1 MYYGQILVKNIY
13 LKQLKHSKN
22 GSVGLAVSR
31 TTKGVEIK
39 MKQRIITGVVAAAL
53 FLPIVYFGGLS
64 LVLLTYFLATIG
76 LYELMKMKN
85 LNIFSVNG
93 VLSVLFLWVL
103 LFPEEYHHILDSFY
117 YSKIEICIA
126 LVLLLLTI
134 TVITKNQFTFDD
146 VSFSILSA
154 FYVGIGFY
162 FFFETRQDGGLVY
175 ILYSV
180 FMIWATDSG
189 AYFIGKAL
197 GKTKLWPEISPNKTV
212 EGSIGGVV
220 CAVIV
225 SVLFAIFSNIN
236 VGLLSLM
243 GITVVLSVFG
253 QIGDLVES
261 AFKRHFNVKDSGE
274 ILPGHG
280 GILDRFDSL
289 LFVWPLLHLFHL
301 WL

>member
-1 MYYGQILVKNIY
+1 
-13 LKQLKHSKN
+13 
-22 GSVGLAVSR
+22 
-31 TTKGVEIK
+31 
-39 MKQRIITGVVAAAL
+39 MKQRIITAVIAAAL
-53 FLPIVYFGGLS
+53 FLPIVYYGGLP
-64 LVLLTYFLATIG
+64 LVILTYFLATIG

-85 LNIFSVNG
+85 LNIFSING
-93 VLSVLFLWVL
+93 VLALLFLWVL
-103 LFPEEYHHILDSFY
+103 LFPEKYKNILDSFY

-126 LVLLLLTI
+126 LILLLLTY
-134 TVITKNQFTFDD
+134 TVITKNQFTFED

-154 FYVGIGFY
+154 MYVGIGFY
-162 FFFETRQDGGLVY
+162 FFFETRQEGGLVY
-175 ILYSV
+175 IFYSL

-212 EGSIGGVV
+212 EGSIGGVA
-220 CAVIV
+220 CAVV
-225 SVLFAIFSNIN
+225 VAVFFALLSNIN

-261 AFKRHFNVKDSGE
+261 AFKRHFNVKDSGT

-289 LFVWPLLHLFHL
+289 LFVWPLLHFFHL